1 MTGKIKESEDRPI
14 DVIQPKEQASEMKRK
29 REKKYRKEGSSE
41 TMLSK
46 LLT

>member
-14 DVIQPKEQASEMKRK
+14 DFIQPKEQTSEIKKK
-29 REKKYRKEGSSE
+29 REKNYRKEGSSE